1 MRIFLRMSGCPLLLL
16 KCNKLFSNV
25 DIEIPTSIQQKEKPS
40 VQQVYSSRRKSSKS
54 QATAIQTDDVIV
66 FSSSRSS
73 LLETQ
78 NAELTAKVKDQQE
91 ELDTLKAT
99 CSTQQALIEQLQ
111 QEILSLKSSPV
122 NATKIGEIRIRTLMG
137 MMSKNMIRG
146 VWIN

>member
-1 MRIFLRMSGCPLLLL
+1 M
-16 KCNKLFSNV
+16 
-25 DIEIPTSIQQKEKPS
+25 
-40 VQQVYSSRRKSSKS
+40 
-54 QATAIQTDDVIV
+54 IV